1 MSDISVFGV
10 FVADI
15 SFIGRKIPSVG
26 ESVIGSKYNISPGG
40 KGCNQAIAISKL
52 GGKVSFISKLGK
64 DFMEI

>member
-40 KGCNQAIAISKL
+40 KAAIKQL
-52 GGKVSFISKLGK
+52 QFQ
-64 DFMEI
+64 D